1 MMQGMSRPF
10 RFLLLLAATGAAGV
24 AAGFLLRFGGDIWLS
39 PSQHTETLPSLPGQS
54 LPHATQDGWQRPAPG
69 SPEGRLIDQ
78 MIAQPMEFG
87 RDRLL
92 SHLVDAHPAVRET
105 VIRLLGRRM
114 RGSGDTLVLKALQS
128 RMENER
134 DPVVRSAVK
143 AALEDV
149 QPPPP

>member
-1 MMQGMSRPF
+1 MMRGMSRPL
-10 RFLLLLAATGAAGV
+10 RFILLLAAMGVAGV
-24 AAGFLLRFGGDIWLS
+24 AAGFVLRFGGDLWLS
-39 PSQHTETLPSLPGQS
+39 PSRPPAGLHLPGQP
-54 LPHATQDGWQRPAPG
+54 LPRETQAGWQRPAPG

-78 MIAQPMEFG
+78 MIAQPEEFD

-92 SHLVDAHPAVRET
+92 SHLVDPHPAVREA
-105 VIRLLGRRM
+105 VVRLLGRRM
-114 RGSGDTLVLKALQS
+114 RGTGDALVLKALQS

-149 QPPPP
+149 RAP